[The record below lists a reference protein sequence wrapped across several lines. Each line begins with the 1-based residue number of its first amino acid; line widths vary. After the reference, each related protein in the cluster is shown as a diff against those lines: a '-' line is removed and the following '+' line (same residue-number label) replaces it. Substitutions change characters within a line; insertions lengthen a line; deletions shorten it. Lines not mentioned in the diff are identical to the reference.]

1 RTLSMRAGG
10 GGRSYSAASAI
21 IPSSNRAGFS
31 SVSVARSGGG
41 GGGFGRLIGGGGG
54 GGAAGGGGF
63 GSRSLYNLGGSKR
76 ISFGVGSSFRAA
88 FGSGAAGGSGLG
100 GGGGGGGYGLGGGG
114 AGGGLGLGL
123 GGGGGGFGSGGA
135 GGGLGL
141 GLGGGGGGFGFGGGA
156 GGLGFSGG
164 HAGGGGF
171 GLGGLGGLGG
181 FPGGL
186 GGGRNP
192 VGFSGGPSGVGTIQ
206 EVTVNQS
213 LLAPLNLE
221 IDPNIQQ
228 VRKDEKEQIKTLNNK
243 FASFIDKVRFLE
255 QQNKVLE
262 TKWTLLQEQGQ
273 KNNSG
278 KSNLDPLFEAYI
290 NNLRRQLANLLNER
304 GRMDGELKNMQD
316 LVEDFK
322 NKYEEEINRRT
333 AAENEFVVLKKDV
346 DAAYMNKVELE
357 AKVDALSDELNFL
370 RALYEAELA
379 QLSAQ
384 VSDTAVILSMD
395 NNRDLDLSSIIAE
408 VKAQYEDIA
417 NRSRAEAEAW
427 YQTKF
432 EELQATAGKHGDDL
446 RNTKG
451 EIAELNRL
459 IQRIRSEIENTRNQ
473 CATLQTAIGD
483 SEERGELALK
493 DAKAKMIDLEDALQK
508 AKADMARQ
516 LREYQELMNVKLAL
530 DIEIATYRKLLE
542 GEESRLSGE
551 GLNPIS
557 YSVISSSSSMAGGA
571 GLGGGFGG
579 LSLSGGGSGS
589 GFGLGGG
596 GGSSFS
602 LGGGVGSGFGLGG
615 GGGSSFVLGGGG
627 GSGFGLGAGSGGGGG
642 YSFGSGGGLGL
653 GAGGGLGGG
662 FGGGSGLGTAGS
674 HSHTGSSSSALSTSG
689 GNFSS
694 GSAKG
699 TNPGVKI
706 VSKTSSS
713 KKSIKSQSLKNATE
727 PE

>member
-1 RTLSMRAGG
+1 MNRQTYSMRAGG
-10 GGRSYSAASAI
+10 GGRSYSTASAI

-31 SVSVARSGGG
+31 LMSVARSGGG

-54 GGAAGGGGF
+54 SGGGF
-63 GSRSLYNLGGSKR
+63 GSRSLYNFGGSKR
-76 ISFGVGSSFRAA
+76 ISTGVGSSFRAA
-88 FGSGAAGGSGLG
+88 FGSGAGGGSGLG
-100 GGGGGGGYGLGGGG
+100 GGGGGGGCGNGGGG
-114 AGGGLGLGL
+114 AGGSLGLGL
-123 GGGGGGFGSGGA
+123 GGGGGGYGFGGGA
-135 GGGLGL
+135 GGLGF
-141 GLGGGGGGFGFGGGA
+141 GGGQGGGGGFGFGGGH
-156 GGLGFSGG
+156 G
-164 HAGGGGF
+164 GGGGF
-171 GLGGLGGLGG
+171 GFGGIGGLGG
-181 FPGGL
+181 FGGGL
-186 GGGRNP
+186 GGGRHP
-192 VGFSGGPSGVGTIQ
+192 VGFGGAPPGVGTIQ
-206 EVTVNQS
+206 EVTINQS

-221 IDPNIQQ
+221 IDPDIHQ

-262 TKWTLLQEQGQ
+262 TKWTLLQDQGQ

-278 KSNLDPLFEAYI
+278 KNNLDPLFEAYI
-290 NNLRRQLANLLNER
+290 NNLKRQLANLLNER

-333 AAENEFVVLKKDV
+333 AAENDFVVLKKDV

-357 AKVDALSDELNFL
+357 AKVDALTDELSFL
-370 RALYEAELA
+370 RALYDAELA

-451 EIAELNRL
+451 EISELNRL

-493 DAKAKMIDLEDALQK
+493 DAKAKMVDLEDALQK

-557 YSVISSSSSMAGGA
+557 YSVISSNSAMAGGA

-579 LSLSGGGSGS
+579 LSLSGGGGGSSFSLGGGCGS

-596 GGSSFS
+596 GG
-602 LGGGVGSGFGLGG
+602 GGGGYGFGSGFGLGG
-615 GGGSSFVLGGGG
+615 GG
-627 GSGFGLGAGSGGGGG
+627 GGGGG

-653 GAGGGLGGG
+653 GGGGGLGIASGLGYGG
-662 FGGGSGLGTAGS
+662 GGGSGLS
-674 HSHTGSSSSALSTSG
+674 TGG

>member
-1 RTLSMRAGG
+1 MECNQCLTSF
-10 GGRSYSAASAI
+10 
-21 IPSSNRAGFS
+21 NKTAGFS
-31 SVSVARSGGG
+31 
-41 GGGFGRLIGGGGG
+41 
-54 GGAAGGGGF
+54 
-63 GSRSLYNLGGSKR
+63 
-76 ISFGVGSSFRAA
+76 
-88 FGSGAAGGSGLG
+88 
-100 GGGGGGGYGLGGGG
+100 
-114 AGGGLGLGL
+114 
-123 GGGGGGFGSGGA
+123 
-135 GGGLGL
+135 
-141 GLGGGGGGFGFGGGA
+141 
-156 GGLGFSGG
+156 
-164 HAGGGGF
+164 
-171 GLGGLGGLGG
+171 
-181 FPGGL
+181 GGL

-192 VGFSGGPSGVGTIQ
+192 AGFGGGPAGVGTIQ

-221 IDPNIQQ
+221 IDPNIHQ

-262 TKWTLLQEQGQ
+262 TKWTLLQDQGQ

-278 KSNLDPLFEAYI
+278 KNNLDPLFEAYI
-290 NNLRRQLANLLNER
+290 NNLKRQLANLLNER

-333 AAENEFVVLKKDV
+333 AAENEFVVLKKV
-346 DAAYMNKVELE
+346 GETGGVTDAELTLTI
-357 AKVDALSDELNFL
+357 AQ
-370 RALYEAELA
+370 ELA

-451 EIAELNRL
+451 EISELNRL

-542 GEESRLSGE
+542 GEESRWE
-551 GLNPIS
+551 QNPCRNNS
-557 YSVISSSSSMAGGA
+557 DYC
-571 GLGGGFGG
+571 
-579 LSLSGGGSGS
+579 
-589 GFGLGGG
+589 
-596 GGSSFS
+596 GGSS
-602 LGGGVGSGFGLGG
+602 G
-615 GGGSSFVLGGGG
+615 
-627 GSGFGLGAGSGGGGG
+627 
-642 YSFGSGGGLGL
+642 
-653 GAGGGLGGG
+653 
-662 FGGGSGLGTAGS
+662 
-674 HSHTGSSSSALSTSG
+674 LSTGG

-713 KKSIKSQSLKNATE
+713 KKSIKSQSLKNATQ

>member
-1 RTLSMRAGG
+1 MNRQTYSTRA

-21 IPSSNRAGFS
+21 LPSGNRAGFS
-31 SVSVARSGGG
+31 SMSVARSGGC
-41 GGGFGRLIGGGGG
+41 GGGFGRLIGGS
-54 GGAAGGGGF
+54 GGGF
-63 GSRSLYNLGGSKR
+63 GSRSLYNLGGSKQ
-76 ISFGVGSSFRAA
+76 ISIGVGSSFRAA
-88 FGSGAAGGSGLG
+88 FGSGAGGGSGLG
-100 GGGGGGGYGLGGGG
+100 GGGSGGGGLGGGR
-114 AGGGLGLGL
+114 AGGSLELGL
-123 GGGGGGFGSGGA
+123 GGGGGGY
-135 GGGLGL
+135 
-141 GLGGGGGGFGFGGGA
+141 GFGGGA
-156 GGLGFSGG
+156 GGLGFGG
-164 HAGGGGF
+164 GQGGGGGF
-171 GLGGLGGLGG
+171 GFGGVGGLGG
-181 FPGGL
+181 FSGGL

-192 VGFSGGPSGVGTIQ
+192 LGFGGGPPGGSTIQ

-221 IDPNIQQ
+221 IDPNIRQ

-262 TKWTLLQEQGQ
+262 TKWTLLQDQGQ

-278 KSNLDPLFEAYI
+278 KNNLDPLFEAYI
-290 NNLRRQLANLLNER
+290 NNLKRQLANLLNER

-357 AKVDALSDELNFL
+357 AKVDALTDELSFL
-370 RALYEAELA
+370 RALYDAELA

-384 VSDTAVILSMD
+384 VSDTAVILTMD

-451 EIAELNRL
+451 EISELNRL
-459 IQRIRSEIENTRNQ
+459 IQRIRSEIENMRNQ

-557 YSVISSSSSMAGGA
+557 YSVMHTSSGMAGGA

-579 LSLSGGGSGS
+579 LSLSGGGGGS
-589 GFGLGGG
+589 SFSLGGG

-602 LGGGVGSGFGLGG
+602 LGGGSGSGFGLGG
-615 GGGSSFVLGGGG
+615 
-627 GSGFGLGAGSGGGGG
+627 GGGGG

-653 GAGGGLGGG
+653 GGGGGGLGGG
-662 FGGGSGLGTAGS
+662 FGGGSGLGIASGLGYGGGGGS
-674 HSHTGSSSSALSTSG
+674 GLSTSG

-706 VSKTSSS
+706 FSKTSSS
-713 KKSIKSQSLKNATE
+713 KKSIKSQSLKNATQ

>member
-1 RTLSMRAGG
+1 MNRTLSMRGGG

-41 GGGFGRLIGGGGG
+41 GGGGFGRLIGGGGG
-54 GGAAGGGGF
+54 GSSGGAGGF

-76 ISFGVGSSFRAA
+76 ISIGVGSSFRAA
-88 FGSGAAGGSGLG
+88 FGGGAAGGLGLG
-100 GGGGGGGYGLGGGG
+100 GGGGGGGGGG
-114 AGGGLGLGL
+114 AGAGLGLGL
-123 GGGGGGFGSGGA
+123 GGGGGGFSGGGA

-156 GGLGFSGG
+156 GGLGYGGG
-164 HAGGGGF
+164 HGSGGGF
-171 GLGGLGGLGG
+171 GFGGLGALGG
-181 FPGGL
+181 FPPGL
-186 GGGRNP
+186 GGGRSP
-192 VGFSGGPSGVGTIQ
+192 AGFSGGPSGVGTIQ

-273 KNNSG
+273 KNNSS

-451 EIAELNRL
+451 EISELNRL

-493 DAKAKMIDLEDALQK
+493 DAKAKMIELEDALQK

-542 GEESRLSGE
+542 GEESRLGAKS
-551 GLNPIS
+551 LCPTLWLLFLAA
-557 YSVISSSSSMAGGA
+557 VISSSSGIAGGA
-571 GLGGGFGG
+571 GVGGGFGA
-579 LSLSGGGSGS
+579 LSLSGGGGGS

-596 GGSSFS
+596 GGSSFG

-615 GGGSSFVLGGGG
+615 GGGSSF
-627 GSGFGLGAGSGGGGG
+627 GLGAGGGGGG

-662 FGGGSGLGTAGS
+662 FGGGSGLSTAGYS
-674 HSHTGSSSSALSTSG
+674 HAGSGSSALSTSG

-727 PE
+727 SE

>member
-1 RTLSMRAGG
+1 MNRQTYSMRAGG
-10 GGRSYSAASAI
+10 GGKSFSAASAI
-21 IPSSNRAGFS
+21 IPSGSRASFS
-31 SVSVARSGGG
+31 SMSTARSGGG

-54 GGAAGGGGF
+54 GGGGGAGF
-63 GSRSLYNLGGSKR
+63 GSRSLYNLGGTKR
-76 ISFGVGSSFRAA
+76 ISFGVGSSFRAVFGGGA
-88 FGSGAAGGSGLG
+88 GGGSGLGSSGCGGGLGIGLG
-100 GGGGGGGYGLGGGG
+100 GGGGGGGGYGFGGS
-114 AGGGLGLGL
+114 AGGLGF
-123 GGGGGGFGSGGA
+123 GGGH
-135 GGGLGL
+135 
-141 GLGGGGGGFGFGGGA
+141 GGGGGFGFGGV
-156 GGLGFSGG
+156 
-164 HAGGGGF
+164 
-171 GLGGLGGLGG
+171 GGLGG
-181 FPGGL
+181 FSGGL
-186 GGGRNP
+186 GGGRSP
-192 VGFSGGPSGVGTIQ
+192 AGFGVGPPGVGTIQ
-206 EVTVNQS
+206 EVTINQS

-273 KNNSG
+273 KNNTG
-278 KSNLDPLFEAYI
+278 KNNMDPLFEAYI
-290 NNLRRQLANLLNER
+290 NNLKRQLASLLNER

-346 DAAYMNKVELE
+346 DAAYMTKVELE
-357 AKVDALSDELNFL
+357 AKVDALTDELNFL
-370 RALYEAELA
+370 RALYDAELA

-451 EIAELNRL
+451 EISELNRL
-459 IQRIRSEIENTRNQ
+459 IQRIRSEIENVRNQ

-493 DAKAKMIDLEDALQK
+493 DAKAKMIELEDALQK

-516 LREYQELMNVKLAL
+516 LREYQELMNIKLAL

-557 YSVISSSSSMAGGA
+557 YSVISSTSGMAGG
-571 GLGGGFGG
+571 GGGGGGFGG
-579 LSLSGGGSGS
+579 LSLSGGGGGS
-589 GFGLGGG
+589 GF
-596 GGSSFS
+596 S
-602 LGGGVGSGFGLGG
+602 
-615 GGGSSFVLGGGG
+615 LGGGG
-627 GSGFGLGAGSGGGGG
+627 GSGFGLGGGGGGGG

-653 GAGGGLGGG
+653 GGGGGGLGGG
-662 FGGGSGLGTAGS
+662 YGGGSGLSLGG
-674 HSHTGSSSSALSTSG
+674 GSSGSGLSTGG

-713 KKSIKSQSLKNATE
+713 KKSIKSQSLKNSVQ

>member
-1 RTLSMRAGG
+1 MNRALSMRAGG

-31 SVSVARSGGG
+31 SVSVARGG

-54 GGAAGGGGF
+54 GSSGGGGGF

-76 ISFGVGSSFRAA
+76 LSIGVGSSFRAA

-100 GGGGGGGYGLGGGG
+100 GGFGLGGGG

-123 GGGGGGFGSGGA
+123 GGGGGG
-135 GGGLGL
+135 L
-141 GLGGGGGGFGFGGGA
+141 GFGGGA
-156 GGLGFSGG
+156 GGLGYGGG
-164 HAGGGGF
+164 HGGGGGF
-171 GLGGLGGLGG
+171 GFGVLGGLGG
-181 FPGGL
+181 FPAGL

-192 VGFSGGPSGVGTIQ
+192 AGFSGGSPGVGTIQ

-451 EIAELNRL
+451 EISELNRL

-483 SEERGELALK
+483 SEERGEMALK

-542 GEESRLSGE
+542 GEESRWE
-551 GLNPIS
+551 QNPCGDNT
-557 YSVISSSSSMAGGA
+557 VISSSSGISGGA

-579 LSLSGGGSGS
+579 LSLSGGGGGS

-596 GGSSFS
+596 GGSSFG
-602 LGGGVGSGFGLGG
+602 LGGGVGNGFGLGG
-615 GGGSSFVLGGGG
+615 GGGSSFGLGAGGGGGGG
-627 GSGFGLGAGSGGGGG
+627 GS

-674 HSHTGSSSSALSTSG
+674 YSHAGGGSSTLSTSG

>member
-1 RTLSMRAGG
+1 MNRQTYSLRAGG
-10 GGRSYSAASAI
+10 GGRSYSTASAVL
-21 IPSSNRAGFS
+21 PSSNRAGFS

-41 GGGFGRLIGGGGG
+41 GGGFGRLMGGG
-54 GGAAGGGGF
+54 GGALGSGF

-76 ISFGVGSSFRAA
+76 ISIGVGSSFRAA
-88 FGSGAAGGSGLG
+88 FGSGAGGGGSGLG
-100 GGGGGGGYGLGGGG
+100 GGGGGGGCGLGGGG

-123 GGGGGGFGSGGA
+123 GSGY
-135 GGGLGL
+135 
-141 GLGGGGGGFGFGGGA
+141 GFGGGA
-156 GGLGFSGG
+156 GGLGFAGG
-164 HAGGGGF
+164 PGGGGGYGF
-171 GLGGLGGLGG
+171 GGVGGPGG
-181 FPGGL
+181 FSGGL
-186 GGGRNP
+186 GGGRSS
-192 VGFSGGPSGVGTIQ
+192 VAFVGGPPGVGTIQ

-221 IDPNIQQ
+221 IDPNIHQ

-262 TKWTLLQEQGQ
+262 TKWTLLQDQGQ
-273 KNNSG
+273 KTNSG

-290 NNLRRQLANLLNER
+290 NNLKRQLANLLNER

-357 AKVDALSDELNFL
+357 AKVDALTDELSFL
-370 RALYEAELA
+370 RALYDAELA

-451 EIAELNRL
+451 EISELNRL
-459 IQRIRSEIENTRNQ
+459 IQRIRAEIENTRNQ

-483 SEERGELALK
+483 AEERGELALK

-557 YSVISSSSSMAGGA
+557 YSVISSSSGVAGGA

-579 LSLSGGGSGS
+579 LSLSGGGGGGGFGLGGGGGS

-596 GGSSFS
+596 GGS
-602 LGGGVGSGFGLGG
+602 GFGLGG
-615 GGGSSFVLGGGG
+615 G
-627 GSGFGLGAGSGGGGG
+627 GGGGG
-642 YSFGSGGGLGL
+642 YSFGSGGLGL
-653 GAGGGLGGG
+653 GGGLGGG
-662 FGGGSGLGTAGS
+662 FGGGSGLSIASGPGYGVG
-674 HSHTGSSSSALSTSG
+674 GSSSLSTSG

-713 KKSIKSQSLKNATE
+713 KKSIKSQSLKNATQ

>member
-1 RTLSMRAGG
+1 MNRQTYSTRA

-21 IPSSNRAGFS
+21 LPSGNRAGFS
-31 SVSVARSGGG
+31 SMSVARSGGG
-41 GGGFGRLIGGGGG
+41 GGGFGRLIGGS
-54 GGAAGGGGF
+54 GGGF
-63 GSRSLYNLGGSKR
+63 GSRSLYNLGGSKQ
-76 ISFGVGSSFRAA
+76 ISIGVGSSFRAA
-88 FGSGAAGGSGLG
+88 FGSGAGGGSGLG
-100 GGGGGGGYGLGGGG
+100 GGGSGGGGLGGGR
-114 AGGGLGLGL
+114 AGGSLGLGL
-123 GGGGGGFGSGGA
+123 GGGGGGY
-135 GGGLGL
+135 
-141 GLGGGGGGFGFGGGA
+141 GFGGGA
-156 GGLGFSGG
+156 GGLGFGG
-164 HAGGGGF
+164 GQGGGGGF
-171 GLGGLGGLGG
+171 GFGGVGGLGG
-181 FPGGL
+181 FSGGL

-192 VGFSGGPSGVGTIQ
+192 LGFGGGPPGGSTIQ

-221 IDPNIQQ
+221 IDPNIHQ

-262 TKWTLLQEQGQ
+262 TKWTLLQDQGQ

-278 KSNLDPLFEAYI
+278 KNNLDPLFEAYI
-290 NNLRRQLANLLNER
+290 NNLKRQLANLLNER

-357 AKVDALSDELNFL
+357 AKVDALTDELSFL
-370 RALYEAELA
+370 RALYDAELA

-384 VSDTAVILSMD
+384 VSDTAVILTMD

-451 EIAELNRL
+451 EISELNRL
-459 IQRIRSEIENTRNQ
+459 IQRIRSEIENMRNQ

-557 YSVISSSSSMAGGA
+557 YSVMHTSSGMAGGA

-579 LSLSGGGSGS
+579 LSLSGGGGGS
-589 GFGLGGG
+589 SFSLGGG

-602 LGGGVGSGFGLGG
+602 LGGGSGSGFGLGG
-615 GGGSSFVLGGGG
+615 
-627 GSGFGLGAGSGGGGG
+627 GGGGG

-653 GAGGGLGGG
+653 GGGGGGLGGG
-662 FGGGSGLGTAGS
+662 FGGGSGLGIASGLGYGGGGGS
-674 HSHTGSSSSALSTSG
+674 GLSTSG

-706 VSKTSSS
+706 FSKTSSS
-713 KKSIKSQSLKNATE
+713 KKSIKSQSLKNATQ

>member
-1 RTLSMRAGG
+1 MNRQTYSTRA

-21 IPSSNRAGFS
+21 LPSGNRAGFS
-31 SVSVARSGGG
+31 SMSVARSGGG
-41 GGGFGRLIGGGGG
+41 GGGFGRLIGGS
-54 GGAAGGGGF
+54 GGGF
-63 GSRSLYNLGGSKR
+63 GSRSLYNLGGSKQ
-76 ISFGVGSSFRAA
+76 ISIGVGSSFRAA
-88 FGSGAAGGSGLG
+88 FGSGAGGGSGLG
-100 GGGGGGGYGLGGGG
+100 GGGSGGGGLGGGR
-114 AGGGLGLGL
+114 AGGSLGLGL
-123 GGGGGGFGSGGA
+123 GGGGGGY
-135 GGGLGL
+135 
-141 GLGGGGGGFGFGGGA
+141 GFGGGA
-156 GGLGFSGG
+156 GGLGFGG
-164 HAGGGGF
+164 GQGGGGGF
-171 GLGGLGGLGG
+171 GFGGVGGLGG
-181 FPGGL
+181 FSGGL

-192 VGFSGGPSGVGTIQ
+192 LGFGGGPPGGSTIQ

-221 IDPNIQQ
+221 IDPNIRQ

-262 TKWTLLQEQGQ
+262 TKWTLLQDQGQ

-278 KSNLDPLFEAYI
+278 KNNLDPLFEAYI
-290 NNLRRQLANLLNER
+290 NNLKRQLANLLNER

-357 AKVDALSDELNFL
+357 AKVDALTDELSFL
-370 RALYEAELA
+370 RALYDAELA

-384 VSDTAVILSMD
+384 VSDTAVILTMD

-451 EIAELNRL
+451 EISELNRL
-459 IQRIRSEIENTRNQ
+459 IQRIRSEIENMRNQ

-557 YSVISSSSSMAGGA
+557 YSVMHTSSGMAGGA

-579 LSLSGGGSGS
+579 LSLSGGGGGS
-589 GFGLGGG
+589 SFSLGGG

-602 LGGGVGSGFGLGG
+602 LGGGSGSGFGLGG
-615 GGGSSFVLGGGG
+615 
-627 GSGFGLGAGSGGGGG
+627 GGGGG

-653 GAGGGLGGG
+653 GGGGGGLGGG
-662 FGGGSGLGTAGS
+662 FGGGSGLGIASGLGYGGGGGS
-674 HSHTGSSSSALSTSG
+674 GLSTSG

-706 VSKTSSS
+706 FSKTSSS
-713 KKSIKSQSLKNATE
+713 KKSIKSQSLKNATQ